1 MGDHRLQPRS
11 PQHPFGRHPLR
22 FQPHEAG
29 RSDVE
34 DAAAVAVW
42 SFRSGSPGLRYDMQ
56 RGTHKRATR
65 QLEAVFQALQGDHT
79 HPFADEIYRRVRQKL
94 PRISLAT
101 VYRNLQRL
109 VADGKIRSVVLGE
122 RVARYDPE
130 TSDHDH
136 FICESCGRVIDLF
149 LGRHRQGALPPLT
162 RAGYV
167 VTTHNF
173 TVYGVCPMCAPR
185 SETVASPRLTTS

>member
-1 MGDHRLQPRS
+1 
-11 PQHPFGRHPLR
+11 
-22 FQPHEAG
+22 
-29 RSDVE
+29 
-34 DAAAVAVW
+34 
-42 SFRSGSPGLRYDMQ
+42 MQ

-149 LGRHRQGALPPLT
+149 LARDRQVDLTPLAN
-162 RAGYV
+162 AGYV
-167 VTTHNF
+167 VTTHNLM
-173 TVYGVCPMCAPR
+173 VYGVCQVCAARRESSKSRRQAAQTP
-185 SETVASPRLTTS
+185 